1 MNDCVESN
9 LQKLASA
16 ITILSTEDIEK
27 QTSIWKMI
35 RILFCRNHN
44 HVSFGAIS
52 FLRSIFNHL
61 WNSLLEYGDLLML
74 SIVVVFCRIY
84 SRMSHEDIF
93 MFLTNGKTIDVD
105 NILLMMTSVL
115 DKKQVYD
122 KKMEFEKFVLNSSKL
137 VIPYIPLCKIMN

>member
-1 MNDCVESN
+1 
-9 LQKLASA
+9 
-16 ITILSTEDIEK
+16 
-27 QTSIWKMI
+27 
-35 RILFCRNHN
+35 
-44 HVSFGAIS
+44 
-52 FLRSIFNHL
+52 
-61 WNSLLEYGDLLML
+61 ML